1 MGITIKENILTKND
15 CYKSGRTITP
25 IGMQLHTIGTAQNTA
40 ASLASYWNQGGVSAC
55 VHYCVDAETPN
66 LVLHFLPDNRRS
78 WADGSFGNG
87 NLITVELMESDY
99 MRYTG
104 GANYTV
110 TNEAKFKAD
119 VTRAYNTAVQF
130 FAMKCKEYGWNP
142 QEKMSNGLYRVSS
155 HDEGRRLGLSTAHV
169 DPTHI
174 WNRYGWTMDQFRAD
188 VAKAMKGEIAVA
200 KDNASSANSSSSTVY
215 YRVRKT
221 WADEKSQLGAYTVL
235 ENAKANCPD
244 GYYVFD
250 EKGNVVYPKKTE
262 NKNTASKEAKGIP
275 ASKQDYID
283 KVSKIAVNLY
293 KETRILPSVI
303 VAQTCLETGYGL
315 GKDSTLLM
323 EVNNLLGMKAE
334 LLSSTWAE
342 FSVWNGKTITKRTPE
357 VYNGVLTYI
366 NDKFRVYT
374 DYENCIRDYEM
385 FLLHVKNGSGY
396 KYRKVA
402 GMTDPREVITAISR
416 GGYAT
421 DPSYITKVMK
431 LIEENNLTKYD
442 VQAGVNAKT
451 ETKTATDTA
460 TKSAKVT
467 PYRVG
472 TGWKSGACVGQ
483 VGAYDILANAKQRAD
498 ELGKKYYVY
507 DNNGKQVYQ
516 GKTVT
521 KTVAEKAV
529 EWALKTAA
537 DNSHGYNNT
546 KGKRLGNPDYA
557 CSSFVAGAYRAAG
570 LTSIPADSY
579 TASMYKTFTA
589 AGFEDVTSKVNL
601 RTGAGTIAGDVVLRP
616 GVHVEM
622 VVNDKHQLVGARG
635 NATGGATNGRA
646 GDQGGEIE
654 VANWWDDQWKY
665 CLRYSKDKKTTTQ
678 KAAETAAK
686 TTTTQYVVQAGLFT
700 VKQNADNLAKFIK
713 KKGFDVLVVP
723 YKGQYC
729 VQCGIFAVKKNA
741 NTLVSKLK
749 NAGFDALVRAE
760 KS

>member
-1 MGITIKENILTKND
+1 MVINKNLMNVNHTAMKRGKDDIKFIVLHYVGALGDARQNTNY
-15 CYKSGRTITP
+15 YKSQYVG
-25 IGMQLHTIGTAQNTA
+25 
-40 ASLASYWNQGGVSAC
+40 ASADFWVGFAGDIWQGNDYYNYYSWHCGGGLQGSGGASFYKVCTNSNSVGIEMC
-55 VHYCVDAETPN
+55 VHKKSTRTMNATDRDWYFEDATIDSAAQLTAKLMKELNVGIDHVIRHYDVVGKICPN
-66 LVLHFLPDNRRS
+66 PFV
-78 WADGSFGNG
+78 
-87 NLITVELMESDY
+87 
-99 MRYTG
+99 
-104 GANYTV
+104 
-110 TNEAKFKAD
+110 
-119 VTRAYNTAVQF
+119 YNTGKVTWEGFKKMVKDYYDGKKNISITDYAG
-130 FAMKCKEYGWNP
+130 KE
-142 QEKMSNGLYRVSS
+142 SS
-155 HDEGRRLGLSTAHV
+155 T
-169 DPTHI
+169 T
-174 WNRYGWTMDQFRAD
+174 T
-188 VAKAMKGEIAVA
+188 
-200 KDNASSANSSSSTVY
+200 SSTVY

-262 NKNTASKEAKGIP
+262 NKNTASKDAKGIP

-293 KETRILPSVI
+293 KETKILPSVI

-342 FSVWNGKTITKRTPE
+342 FSVWNGKSITKRTPE

-431 LIEENNLTKYD
+431 LIEENDLTKYD
-442 VQAGVNAKT
+442 KQAGVNAKT

-460 TKSAKVT
+460 TKSTKVT

-472 TGWKSGACVGQ
+472 TGWKSGSCVGQ
-483 VGAYDILANAKQRAD
+483 VGAYAILANAKQRAD
-498 ELGKKYYVY
+498 ELGAKYYVY

-546 KGKRLGNPDYA
+546 SGQRLGNPDYA

-665 CLRYSKDKKTTTQ
+665 CLRYAKDAKTATQ

-686 TTTTQYVVQAGLFT
+686 TTTTKYVVQAGLFT